1 MYDYINN
8 YIYITLFIKVYRYKY
23 VLYMHYDY
31 LQNNYIDYIP
41 STEVI
46 CIQEE
51 QNKNGNWS

>member
-51 QNKNGNWS
+51 QNKNEN